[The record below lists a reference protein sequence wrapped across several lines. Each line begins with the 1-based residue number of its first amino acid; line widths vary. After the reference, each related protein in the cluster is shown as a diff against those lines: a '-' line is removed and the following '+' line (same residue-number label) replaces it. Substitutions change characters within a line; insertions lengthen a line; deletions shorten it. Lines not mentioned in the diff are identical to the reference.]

1 MSFPKFL
8 EINGTRIAWRDLL
21 KMRREQ
27 RKAARTAQP
36 VLFEL
41 RDDSR
46 PAPERTAQGRFE
58 EPSLFTQLDGRRS

>member
-1 MSFPKFL
+1 MSFPKTI
-8 EINGTRIAWRDLL
+8 EIDGKRVLWRDLL

-27 RKAARTAQP
+27 RQAARTAQP

-58 EPSLFTQLDGRRS
+58 EPSLFTHKGGDHR